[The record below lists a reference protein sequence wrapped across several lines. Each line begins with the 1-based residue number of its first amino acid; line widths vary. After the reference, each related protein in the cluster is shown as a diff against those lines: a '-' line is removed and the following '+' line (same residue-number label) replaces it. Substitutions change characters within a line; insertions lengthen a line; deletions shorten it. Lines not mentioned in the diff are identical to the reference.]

1 MENKLMKC
9 VSCGAEL
16 TERAK
21 FCEKCGHAV
30 EPEKET
36 EQYCSV
42 CGEKIEEGTLFCAK
56 CGHSFKE
63 NDNNLALEN
72 AERKEDEFSDKEESA
87 EEKAYFEAA
96 TEILTNSTEKVEKK
110 GLGKKIKSIISVC
123 VTILV
128 IFLVLSSSAR
138 DPIGDTKDIVFDDW
152 TTESI
157 GDIVDEKMSNVTW
170 EKTKNDKNHYTV
182 TVTGFVP
189 DLYGNMT
196 ILFDVNYAGD
206 SVYTKIVSM
215 SYDGE
220 TYTDAISMAYIM
232 GILTN

>member
-16 TERAK
+16 EEGAK

-30 EPEKET
+30 EPERET

-63 NDNNLALEN
+63 ADNNFTSKDTEQ
-72 AERKEDEFSDKEESA
+72 KEFGFSDKEESA
-87 EEKAYFEAA
+87 EEKVYSETA
-96 TEILTNSTEKVEKK
+96 TEIPVSSTEKVGKK
-110 GLGKKIKSIISVC
+110 GLSKKIKSIISVC
-123 VTILV
+123 VAILV
-128 IFLVLSSSAR
+128 IFFVLSSSAR
-138 DPIGDTKDIVFDDW
+138 DPIGDTKAVVFDDW
-152 TTESI
+152 TTESM
-157 GDIVDEKMSNVTW
+157 GDIVDDKMSNVTW

-196 ILFDVNYAGD
+196 ILFDVNYADG

-220 TYTDAISMAYIM
+220 TYTDTISMAYVM